1 MRLNDEQRAAVHYR
15 QGPLLVLAG
24 AGSGKTRVI
33 TQKIVHLVQDCGLAA
48 KRIIAVTFTNKAARE
63 MKQRI
68 SQNLSR
74 QDMRGLTVS
83 TFHNLGLTIIKRE
96 ARALGFKPGVSI
108 FDAADSLSLLKEL
121 SEQELT
127 LSKEALERVQ
137 TRISNWKNDL
147 ILADQALH
155 HAVDE
160 FEQKAALLYQEY
172 QRCLKAYNAVD
183 FDDLILSP
191 VQLLK
196 NQPDILEKWQHK
208 VGYML
213 VDEYQDTNMSQYLL
227 IKLLVGQSGQLTVVG
242 DDDQSIYTWRGARPE
257 NLAELQQDFPHLR
270 VIKLEQN
277 YRSFGRILKC
287 ANTLIA
293 NNSHLFDKKLWSA
306 LGFGDPL
313 KVIYAS
319 DEENEAERV
328 VAEILSHKFK
338 QGARYADYAI
348 LYRGNHQSRMFEQML
363 RKQRVPYRLTG
374 GTSFF
379 SRTEIKD
386 IMAYLRLL
394 VNPDDD
400 NAFLRVINVP
410 RREIGPTT
418 VRGLGEYAAKREVS
432 LMDACYEMGVID
444 VLPAAA
450 LEKLTV
456 FTRFISEIAERAK
469 NRPIETIREMLH
481 AIDYDL
487 WLMDTAS
494 SPKSGEKRVENAREL
509 VAWLERMV
517 ASNETEEVSLQELVS
532 KMMLIDMLD
541 RQQEEGSEDEVQL
554 MTLHAAKG
562 LEFPY
567 VFLVGM
573 EEELLPHRTS
583 IDEDNI
589 EEERRLAYVGITRA
603 QRALYFTVVMERRR
617 QGEKV
622 ATTPSRFLAELPAD
636 DLEHEGR
643 PCDSTPEQRRQK
655 GSEKLAMLKEMLA
668 AS

>member
-1 MRLNDEQRAAVHYR
+1 MHLNDEQRAAVHYR

-33 TQKIVHLVQDCGLAA
+33 TQKIVHLVQGCGLAA

-348 LYRGNHQSRMFEQML
+348 LYRGNHQSRMFEQIL

-418 VRGLGEYAAKREVS
+418 VRSLGEYAAKREVS

-444 VLPAAA
+444 VLPVAA

>member
-227 IKLLVGQSGQLTVVG
+227 IKLLVGKSGQLTVVG

-277 YRSFGRILKC
+277 YRSF
-287 ANTLIA
+287 
-293 NNSHLFDKKLWSA
+293 
-306 LGFGDPL
+306 
-313 KVIYAS
+313 
-319 DEENEAERV
+319 
-328 VAEILSHKFK
+328 
-338 QGARYADYAI
+338 
-348 LYRGNHQSRMFEQML
+348 
-363 RKQRVPYRLTG
+363 
-374 GTSFF
+374 
-379 SRTEIKD
+379 
-386 IMAYLRLL
+386 
-394 VNPDDD
+394 
-400 NAFLRVINVP
+400 
-410 RREIGPTT
+410 
-418 VRGLGEYAAKREVS
+418 
-432 LMDACYEMGVID
+432 
-444 VLPAAA
+444 
-450 LEKLTV
+450 
-456 FTRFISEIAERAK
+456 
-469 NRPIETIREMLH
+469 
-481 AIDYDL
+481 
-487 WLMDTAS
+487 
-494 SPKSGEKRVENAREL
+494 
-509 VAWLERMV
+509 
-517 ASNETEEVSLQELVS
+517 
-532 KMMLIDMLD
+532 
-541 RQQEEGSEDEVQL
+541 
-554 MTLHAAKG
+554 
-562 LEFPY
+562 
-567 VFLVGM
+567 
-573 EEELLPHRTS
+573 
-583 IDEDNI
+583 
-589 EEERRLAYVGITRA
+589 
-603 QRALYFTVVMERRR
+603 
-617 QGEKV
+617 
-622 ATTPSRFLAELPAD
+622 
-636 DLEHEGR
+636 
-643 PCDSTPEQRRQK
+643 
-655 GSEKLAMLKEMLA
+655 
-668 AS
+668 

>member
-418 VRGLGEYAAKREVS
+418 VRSLGEYAAKREVS

-444 VLPAAA
+444 VLPVAA

>member
-227 IKLLVGQSGQLTVVG
+227 IKLLVGKSGQLTVVG

>member
-33 TQKIVHLVQDCGLAA
+33 TQKIVHLVQDCSLAA

-74 QDMRGLTVS
+74 QDMRGLMVS

-96 ARALGFKPGVSI
+96 ARALGFKSGVSI

-183 FDDLILSP
+183 FDDLILLP

-386 IMAYLRLL
+386 VMAYLRLL

-418 VRGLGEYAAKREVS
+418 VRSLGEYAAKREVS

-541 RQQEEGSEDEVQL
+541 RQQEEGGEDEVQL

-622 ATTPSRFLAELPAD
+622 ATTPSRFLAELPVD

-655 GSEKLAMLKEMLA
+655 GSEKLAILKQMLA